1 MFVRVERLLI
11 GLRQPASRADE
22 LTELRGRMRAE
33 RARSVD
39 DDERA
44 LARDVL
50 AQKLRVAATLD
61 AVSSCRT
68 CAVGQPWPRGHHDGG
83 ACCAGVT
90 GELFDDN
97 EVAALAQAGT
107 RPGDLTPPAGG
118 DGHAG
123 CAFRGPRGCT
133 LEVTHRPGRCVHY
146 LCDTLRR
153 ELHRGGRLDRIEAE
167 LAALDGAMRRFVAT
181 RQARLDREVL
191 EPLVEAIEQAAR
203 ARPDPSR

>member
-22 LTELRGRMRAE
+22 LTDLRRRMRAE
-33 RARSVD
+33 RARTVD
-39 DDERA
+39 DDERD

-50 AQKLRVAATLD
+50 ARKTRVAATLA

-90 GELFDDN
+90 AELFDDN

-107 RPGDLTPPAGG
+107 RARDLTPPAGG

-133 LEVTHRPGRCVHY
+133 LDVAHRPGRCVHY

-153 ELHRGGRLDRIEAE
+153 ELHRDGRLDRIEVE
-167 LAALDGAMRRFVAT
+167 LAELDGAMRRFVAV

-191 EPLVEAIEQAAR
+191 APLVEALEQAAR
-203 ARPDPSR
+203 ARTEPAR

>member
-11 GLRQPASRADE
+11 GRRQPASRADE
-22 LTELRGRMRAE
+22 LTDLRRRMRAE
-33 RARSVD
+33 RARTID
-39 DDERA
+39 DDERD

-50 AQKLRVAATLD
+50 ARKTRVAATLA

-90 GELFDDN
+90 AELFDDN

-107 RPGDLTPPAGG
+107 RARDLTPPAGSE
-118 DGHAG
+118 GHAG

-133 LEVTHRPGRCVHY
+133 LDVTHRPGRCVHY

-153 ELHRGGRLDRIEAE
+153 ELHADGRLDRIEGE
-167 LAALDGAMRRFVAT
+167 LAELDGAMRRFVAV

-191 EPLVEAIEQAAR
+191 QPLIEALEQAAR
-203 ARPDPSR
+203 ARTEPAR

>member
-22 LTELRGRMRAE
+22 LTDLRRRMRAE
-33 RARSVD
+33 RARTID
-39 DDERA
+39 DDERD

-50 AQKLRVAATLD
+50 ARKTRVAATLA

-90 GELFDDN
+90 AELFDDN

-107 RPGDLTPPAGG
+107 RARDLTPPAGSE
-118 DGHAG
+118 GHAG
-123 CAFRGPRGCT
+123 CAFRGPRGCA
-133 LEVTHRPGRCVHY
+133 LDVTHRPGRCVHY

-153 ELHRGGRLDRIEAE
+153 ELHRDGRLDRIEGE
-167 LAALDGAMRRFVAT
+167 LAALDGAMRRFVAV

-191 EPLVEAIEQAAR
+191 QPLIEALEQAAR
-203 ARPDPSR
+203 ARTEPAR